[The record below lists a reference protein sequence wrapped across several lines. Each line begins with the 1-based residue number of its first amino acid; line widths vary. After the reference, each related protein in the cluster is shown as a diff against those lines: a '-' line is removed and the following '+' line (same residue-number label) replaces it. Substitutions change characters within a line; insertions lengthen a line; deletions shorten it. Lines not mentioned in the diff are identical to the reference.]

1 MEVGAAG
8 RGVAVELDRTRVG
21 GLHEVLHE
29 GLPALAPGADLF
41 PADEL
46 DGDVG
51 HPQRA
56 VRGEQR
62 RHAVVVAHHR
72 RVGELAAQRLDLNAV
87 SDGLKVTHRFL
98 LVTPN
103 PVCGVVVSVVRRHN
117 PPGCQAASQQ
127 ASRAWALV

>member
-1 MEVGAAG
+1 MAS
-8 RGVAVELDRTRVG
+8 
-21 GLHEVLHE
+21 
-29 GLPALAPGADLF
+29 PALAPGADLV

-72 RVGELAAQRLDLNAV
+72 RVGELAAQRLDLDAV
-87 SDGLKVTHRFL
+87 SDGLKVTHR
-98 LVTPN
+98 
-103 PVCGVVVSVVRRHN
+103 VSSLSHRTRCAVSS
-117 PPGCQAASQQ
+117 SQ
-127 ASRAWALV
+127 